1 MIEAEGIVHA
11 YGERRAL
18 DDVSFR
24 VGAGEI
30 FGLLGPNGAGKTTLF
45 RVLSTLMAPTAGR
58 ASVDGRDT
66 VREAA
71 AVRRAIGVVFQ
82 APSLDRKLTAAE
94 NLRHQGRLYG
104 LKGEALRARAA
115 ELLGRVGCADR
126 AGGRVLDLSGGRR
139 RRVEL
144 EKGLLHA
151 PRVLLLDEP
160 STGLDPGGRRDLWT
174 YLRGVRDADGVT
186 ALVTTHLMEEAE
198 RCDRLAIL
206 DRGRLVAL
214 GTPDALKAEIGGD
227 VVTLKTRDAEALRDA
242 VKERFGLE
250 AAAVDGTVRLE
261 HGDGASL
268 VPKLAAAFPDR
279 IDSVAVGKPTLE
291 DVFIRKTGHRFWA
304 EEGVRGP

>member
-1 MIEAEGIVHA
+1 
-11 YGERRAL
+11 
-18 DDVSFR
+18 
-24 VGAGEI
+24 
-30 FGLLGPNGAGKTTLF
+30 
-45 RVLSTLMAPTAGR
+45 MAPTAGR

-115 ELLGRVGCADR
+115 EMLGRVGCADR
-126 AGGRVLDLSGGRR
+126 AGDRVEDLSGGLR

-144 EKGLLHA
+144 AKGLLHG

-160 STGLDPGGRRDLWT
+160 STALDPGGRRDLWT